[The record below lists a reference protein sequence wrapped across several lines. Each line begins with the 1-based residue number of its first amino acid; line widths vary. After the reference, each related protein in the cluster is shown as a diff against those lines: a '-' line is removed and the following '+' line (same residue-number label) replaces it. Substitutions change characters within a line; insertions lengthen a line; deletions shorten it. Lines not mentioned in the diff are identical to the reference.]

1 MMRTS
6 RFSFMG
12 IWTKATKIP
21 RMMTSSLPQK
31 KMPRKLPPM
40 MTRQQEGSCAVD
52 RRLQKMTGMPAT
64 TPILAAVMV
73 ATAAATAAAIAAMMT
88 PVCPPPHASAVS
100 P

>member
-1 MMRTS
+1 MRTS

-31 KMPRKLPPM
+31 KMPRTLPPM
-40 MTRQQEGSCAVD
+40 MTQQQECSYVVD
-52 RRLQKMTGMPAT
+52 CRLQKMTGTPAM
-64 TPILAAVMV
+64 TPVLAAVMV
-73 ATAAATAAAIAAMMT
+73 ATAAATAAAIVAMMT
-88 PVCPPPHASAVS
+88 PVHPPHASAAS